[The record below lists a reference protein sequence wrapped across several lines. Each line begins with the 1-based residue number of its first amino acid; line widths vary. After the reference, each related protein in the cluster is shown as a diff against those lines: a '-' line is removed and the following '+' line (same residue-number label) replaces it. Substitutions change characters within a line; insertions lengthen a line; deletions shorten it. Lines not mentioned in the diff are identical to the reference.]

1 MTDLPLV
8 FCVVGTGA
16 MVDLSRPV
24 VVLLV
29 LGLLFVIVF
38 LWLVSFYSVAV
49 TNISVQF
56 NLIYAWAYTLNR

>member
-1 MTDLPLV
+1 M
-8 FCVVGTGA
+8 
-16 MVDLSRPV
+16 DLSRPV